1 MLTLS
6 FAYALL
12 AILALFACDRKA
24 APRKPTVVLST
35 SLKLA
40 RKATMAYGHSVKT
53 CNTPSYYRLL
63 ETSYDNPI
71 ATMQASKQAMRLAW
85 QDYRQLS
92 ASLA

>member
-12 AILALFACDRKA
+12 AIIALFACDRKA

-40 RKATMAYGHSVKT
+40 RQATMAYGRSVAVCTK
-53 CNTPSYYRLL
+53 PSYYRVHSCKNAL
-63 ETSYDNPI
+63 I
-71 ATMQASKQAMRLAW
+71 AMGKKRQAMRLAW

-92 ASLA
+92 TSLA

>member
-24 APRKPTVVLST
+24 APRSQTIVLCT

-40 RKATMAYGHSVKT
+40 RKATMEYGHSVAVCTK
-53 CNTPSYYRLL
+53 PSYYRTHTCNNAL
-63 ETSYDNPI
+63 I
-71 ATMQASKQAMRLAW
+71 AMQASKQAMQAAW